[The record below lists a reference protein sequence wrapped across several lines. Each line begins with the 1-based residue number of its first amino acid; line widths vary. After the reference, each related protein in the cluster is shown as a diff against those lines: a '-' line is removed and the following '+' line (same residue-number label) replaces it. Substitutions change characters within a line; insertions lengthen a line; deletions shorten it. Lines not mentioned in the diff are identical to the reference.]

1 MSAGMRSG
9 VNWMRP
15 NSTARTRPRVARSL
29 VFPRPG
35 TPSSSTWPS
44 HKAPIRT
51 VSTKSLCPTI
61 TLPTSVLTAEI
72 ASANCWG
79 VISSFMGSSWLEIR
93 EVVADDVSNR
103 GWYHERVERPQRLVL
118 VFGEPVGVGDEGEV
132 LHSAAAVGQAPD
144 LSRLV
149 AASEIDLTPFSQRGV
164 DRVEHS
170 GALGRHLGVFVPA
183 PSGSH
188 SATAGTASR
197 PRPLLAA
204 GALAASATPALPSTL
219 SLALA
224 LAFALTSA
232 LAGQPLLG
240 LSQLGRRPCRR
251 LLGGRTGMGAL
262 HRSSRPLQSLGRLRG
277 IAAAARQP
285 LEDLGGITQGP

>member
-1 MSAGMRSG
+1 M
-9 VNWMRP
+9 
-15 NSTARTRPRVARSL
+15 
-29 VFPRPG
+29 
-35 TPSSSTWPS
+35 
-44 HKAPIRT
+44 
-51 VSTKSLCPTI
+51 
-61 TLPTSVLTAEI
+61 
-72 ASANCWG
+72 
-79 VISSFMGSSWLEIR
+79 EIR

-103 GWYHERVERPQRLVL
+103 GWYHERVERPQCLVL

-204 GALAASATPALPSTL
+204 GALAASATAALTSTLTLTLTLTLALALTLTLTLALALTLTL

-285 LEDLGGITQGP
+285 LEGLGGITQGP